1 MRVAAL
7 TVALLSSAVLV
18 SPAQATF
25 PGGNGLIAYYDY
37 SGSIPRP
44 NLRDRT

>member
-7 TVALLSSAVLV
+7 TVALLSSVALV

-37 SGSIPRP
+37 SASSPRA
-44 NLRDRT
+44 NLRGRT